1 MPPSTRARPGHDAAN
16 RPRYQPAGA
25 AAHGLVSITVVLE
38 LEWLLRSAYRLER
51 AAVIALEA
59 LMAIRQ
65 VHLERQA
72 LAWHQE
78 GLDFADALHLLG
90 SEA

>member
-1 MPPSTRARPGHDAAN
+1 
-16 RPRYQPAGA
+16 
-25 AAHGLVSITVVLE
+25 VVLE